1 MRVPTAAAVIVVLVA
16 GPAIAQGEVLPASFV
31 VIDGGNVL
39 ALDTRGNATTI
50 ASGLAGLSAVST
62 SPRGDSIAVAAGG
75 LSAGEGSVVLLQP
88 GQDPVT
94 LADDLDRPGAV
105 ALLGSGSVVFATG
118 TTLWSTGVGE
128 APAVVLEL
136 DEEVSGLV
144 AVGDDVLV
152 AVLDGGAALIVVGAP
167 RTPEVVTDPLT
178 DPGQPAFD
186 TALGLC
192 IPEAGQIR
200 CWDLGTA
207 SVTTAVDIID
217 EPLAVAVVDGLLIV
231 SDAEG
236 VFVVDPASNVV
247 VGGGPPGVSNSKGIA
262 RLDGESWFS
271 QAGSPST
278 ASTSSQAASTITTA
292 SSDTASVATTSPASP
307 VAAQPVESDDTEVS
321 WGLVV
326 LIVGVI
332 GAVVVAGVAYALK
345 TSPPGNEE

>member
-136 DEEVSGLV
+136 DEEVEILEEGGL
-144 AVGDDVLV
+144 
-152 AVLDGGAALIVVGAP
+152 
-167 RTPEVVTDPLT
+167 
-178 DPGQPAFD
+178 
-186 TALGLC
+186 
-192 IPEAGQIR
+192 
-200 CWDLGTA
+200 
-207 SVTTAVDIID
+207 TAV
-217 EPLAVAVVDGLLIV
+217 
-231 SDAEG
+231 
-236 VFVVDPASNVV
+236 
-247 VGGGPPGVSNSKGIA
+247 
-262 RLDGESWFS
+262 
-271 QAGSPST
+271 
-278 ASTSSQAASTITTA
+278 
-292 SSDTASVATTSPASP
+292 
-307 VAAQPVESDDTEVS
+307 VAAY
-321 WGLVV
+321 G
-326 LIVGVI
+326 IGGVPI
-332 GAVVVAGVAYALK
+332 LSSAFGRSGW
-345 TSPPGNEE
+345 SP